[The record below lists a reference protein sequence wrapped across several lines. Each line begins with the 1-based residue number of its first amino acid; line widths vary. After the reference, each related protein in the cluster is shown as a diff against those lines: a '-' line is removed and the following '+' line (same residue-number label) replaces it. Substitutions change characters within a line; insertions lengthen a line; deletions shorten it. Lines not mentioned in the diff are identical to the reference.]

1 MKDNRYS
8 RAISKIEPKE
18 NFEAATLAK
27 MEAARGEPKPRIRR
41 FVLSGAALVAC
52 ALALAIA
59 LPRFLPVRNGTLNMP
74 LPEPDTTA
82 QTAVVQAT
90 PGVKTAADD
99 EAPTGETEWFVVTE
113 EADGMYAMEAMPAM
127 GMYSNK
133 GFSFSFNTEEYSQI
147 VESGFKSVLTS
158 PLSTFAADVDT
169 AGYTTVRRK
178 LLNGEMPARQSVR
191 IEEMLN
197 YFSYRGLAPED
208 DKPVAISTAL
218 DVCPW
223 NENAALLMVGV
234 GAQKI
239 ATDDLPRSNI
249 VFLVDTSGSMDGPD
263 RLDLIKRAFA
273 LFTENLREGDVIS
286 IVTYAGTDR
295 VELEGVDG
303 ARRSEIMDKVNAM
316 TAWGSTNGSAG
327 IVTAYAIAEKYFIQ
341 GGNNRVILMT
351 DGDLNVGVTSQAAL
365 TELIEEKKQSGVFLS
380 VMGFGGWNYKDN
392 KLEALA
398 DHGNGVYSYIDSL
411 EEARRALVTEMGAN
425 FFTVAKDV
433 KLQVEFNPAYVSAY
447 RLIGYENRALANED
461 FADDTKDGG
470 EMGSGHTVVAL
481 YELIPAEGTVLAG
494 VKGSQGAQASELKYQ
509 TAQTT
514 GIEEVAQVKVRCKL
528 PDGEK
533 SEEYVAVV
541 TPDAEASEDMQRNL
555 RLAEAVTEFGM
566 LLRNSQYKGASS
578 YDMAVET
585 LKKLDGANDD
595 ETELMYLIS
604 RAKGLENW
612 DGGIYVGSF
621 SYDEVLSYAWS
632 VYGDPCVR
640 FDDFLNP
647 GTERIDSAEKAVTAA
662 RTEVA
667 GEREASVSRDAS
679 SGMWEVTFGPAE
691 EGADGGTVS
700 VYLNDSG
707 KTELIVIGE

>member
-1 MKDNRYS
+1 MKDNKYS
-8 RAISKIEPKE
+8 RAISKIEPAD
-18 NFEAATLAK
+18 NFEASTLAK
-27 MEAARGEPKPRIRR
+27 MERTKKSPRTRR
-41 FVLSGAALVAC
+41 YVVSGAALVAC

-59 LPRFLPVRNGTLNMP
+59 LPRFLPSGSKNLNVAKGGLDESAPYVTVM
-74 LPEPDTTA
+74 
-82 QTAVVQAT
+82 AT
-90 PGVKTAADD
+90 PSVILADIPD
-99 EAPTGETEWFVVTE
+99 PAPAE
-113 EADGMYAMEAMPAM
+113 EERYVDMEVEDGFYSFAMEAMPAM
-127 GMYSNK
+127 SGMTYSGK
-133 GFSFSFNTEEYSQI
+133 AAYFNTEEYTHI
-147 VESGFKSVLTS
+147 TESRFKSVLTS

-208 DKPVAISTAL
+208 GSPVRISMAL
-218 DVCPW
+218 DACPW

-239 ATDDLPRSNI
+239 KTEDLPRSNI

-295 VELEGVDG
+295 IELEGADG
-303 ARRSEIMDKVNAM
+303 SKRGEIMDKVDAM

-327 IVTAYAIAEKYFIQ
+327 IVTAYALAEKYFIE

-365 TELIEEKKQSGVFLS
+365 TELIEEKKQTGVFLS

-411 EEARRALVTEMGAN
+411 EEARRALVTQMGAN

-433 KLQVEFNPAYVSAY
+433 KLQVEFNPAYVSSY

-481 YELIPAEGTVLAG
+481 YELIPAEGAELAG
-494 VKGSQGAQASELKYQ
+494 VKGTADTEGTVLKYQ
-509 TAQTT
+509 TSQTT
-514 GIEEVAQVKVRCKL
+514 GAKEVAQVKVRCKQ
-528 PDGEK
+528 PEGEK
-533 SEEYVAVV
+533 SEEYVSVV
-541 TPDAEASEDMQRNL
+541 VPDAEPSVDMQRNL

-566 LLRNSQYKGASS
+566 LLRNSQYKGTSA

-595 ETELMYLIS
+595 ETELMYLITK
-604 RAKGLENW
+604 AKSLETW

-621 SYDEVLSYAWS
+621 SWDDVQSYAWS
-632 VYGDPCVR
+632 
-640 FDDFLNP
+640 FQDDLSVKFEDFINR
-647 GTERIDSAEKAVTAA
+647 GTERVESAEKAIELARAEYPGDHEVT
-662 RTEVA
+662 
-667 GEREASVSRDAS
+667 VSYDAS
-679 SGMWEVTFGPAE
+679 ADMWEVEFGSANE
-691 EGADGGTVS
+691 SADGGTAS
-700 VYLNDSG
+700 VYLNG
-707 KTELIVIGE
+707 RGETELMILGE